1 MRRVVLKYAKVAAD
15 PERAERLTA
24 LLADGLER
32 LLRGKPGGAFAI
44 PPNLSVTS
52 DGPATGR
59 EEEAG
64 RGA

>member
-1 MRRVVLKYAKVAAD
+1 MRRVVLKHANEAPDQARAD
-15 PERAERLTA
+15 RLAA

-32 LLRGKPGGAFAI
+32 LFRRERATRLDI
-44 PPNLSVTS
+44 PANLSVTS

-59 EEEAG
+59 QEEPE

>member
-1 MRRVVLKYAKVAAD
+1 MRRVVLRYAKAAPD
-15 PERAERLTA
+15 PERAERLAA

-32 LLRGKPGGAFAI
+32 LLRGRPGGRLDSPA
-44 PPNLSVTS
+44 NLSVTS
-52 DGPATGR
+52 DGPVPGR

>member
-1 MRRVVLKYAKVAAD
+1 MRRVVLRDAKAAPD
-15 PERAERLTA
+15 PERTERLAA

-32 LLRGKPGGAFAI
+32 LLRGEPGGAFAI